1 MQHHS
6 LENATVES
14 GATILV
20 VEDNPD
26 NMYVLDHLLTRKGYI
41 VRQAVRGEDALDQ
54 IVQHKPAL
62 VLMDMQMPGIDG
74 YTVVREL
81 RRQPELAT
89 LPVIAVTANSM
100 PGDREQTLAAGCTDY
115 VAKPISPRD
124 LLQLVEYYL
133 GGGSR
138 GDDPDR

>member
-1 MQHHS
+1 
-6 LENATVES
+6 LEKES
-14 GATILV
+14 VADGITILV

-26 NMYVLDHLLTRKGYI
+26 NMYVLDHLLTRKGYT
-41 VRQAVRGEDALDQ
+41 VQQAIRGEDALALIRQ
-54 IVQHKPAL
+54 RAPAL
-62 VLMDMQMPGIDG
+62 VLMDMQMPGMDG

-81 RRQPELAT
+81 RRQPELAS

-115 VAKPISPRD
+115 VAKPINPRE

-133 GGGSR
+133 GGESR
-138 GDDPDR
+138 GEYPDR

>member
-1 MQHHS
+1 M
-6 LENATVES
+6 EKDIVAD
-14 GATILV
+14 GITILV

-26 NMYVLDHLLTRKGYI
+26 NMYVLDHLLTRKGYT
-41 VRQAVRGEDALDQ
+41 VQQAIRGEDALAQ
-54 IVQHKPAL
+54 IREHSPAL
-62 VLMDMQMPGIDG
+62 VLMDMQMPGMDG

-81 RRQPELAT
+81 RRQPEFVS

-115 VAKPISPRD
+115 VAKPISPRE

-138 GDDPDR
+138 GEHSDRR